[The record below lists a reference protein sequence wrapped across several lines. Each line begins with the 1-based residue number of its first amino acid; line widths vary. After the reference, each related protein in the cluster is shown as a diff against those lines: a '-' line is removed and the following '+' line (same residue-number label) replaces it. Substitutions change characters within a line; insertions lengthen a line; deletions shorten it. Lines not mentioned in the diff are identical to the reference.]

1 VEYYFQEYFYFGGD
15 RLETRLNT
23 DSIQIAR
30 SKNRFKLMIPLILLL
45 LVADKMNGAALP
57 NRRSIIGLEQVFKFE
72 TDIVTQALLKTGFSV
87 HLLKKNETLYSIS
100 QRYYVSVVSLMEANQ
115 IIDPHSIPV
124 GRRIYVPP
132 ADCNSGR
139 LQRYRVNSED
149 TVEEL
154 ISRFGLEPWQFDRL
168 NPGLRNKGLKEGML
182 LFLPVKEVGGL
193 SREGIHISLIKPVR
207 GRLTSRFGRR
217 WGRMHMGIDLAAP
230 LGTPVRT
237 GAAGRVVFTG
247 WNGGYGRFIKID
259 HGKYQTNYGHLSKIL
274 ISKGSNVQQGDLI
287 GLVGATGRAYGSHLH
302 FELEINGKK
311 IDPLLYLR

>member
-1 VEYYFQEYFYFGGD
+1 M
-15 RLETRLNT
+15 ETRLNT
-23 DSIQIAR
+23 DSVQIMR
-30 SKNRFKLMIPLILLL
+30 SKNRFKLVVPLILLL

-57 NRRSIIGLEQVFKFE
+57 NRRSTIGLEQVFKFE

-87 HLLKKNETLYSIS
+87 HLMKKDETLYSIS
-100 QRYYVSVVSLMEANQ
+100 QRYYVSVVSLMEVNK
-115 IIDPHSIPV
+115 ITDPHSIPV
-124 GRRIYVPP
+124 GRRIYIPP
-132 ADCNSGR
+132 VDYNSGR

-154 ISRFGLEPWQFDRL
+154 IARFGLEPWQFDRL
-168 NPGLRNKGLKEGML
+168 NPGLMNKSLKEGML

-193 SREGIHISLIKPVR
+193 SRAGIHISLIKPVR

-217 WGRMHMGIDLAAP
+217 WGRMHTGIDLAAP

-274 ISKGSNVQQGDLI
+274 ISNGSHVQQGDLI
-287 GLVGATGRAYGSHLH
+287 GLVGATGHAYGSHLH
-302 FELEINGKK
+302 FEVEINGKK
-311 IDPLLYLR
+311 VDPLLYLR